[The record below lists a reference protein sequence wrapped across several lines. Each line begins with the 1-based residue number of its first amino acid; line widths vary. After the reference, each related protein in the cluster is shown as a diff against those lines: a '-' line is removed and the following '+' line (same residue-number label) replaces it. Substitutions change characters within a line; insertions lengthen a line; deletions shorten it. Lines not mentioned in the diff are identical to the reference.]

1 MMTKSPISRRDAL
14 RLVAVTAAGGT
25 LMTQR
30 AFAQEASAETAA
42 LMPGADVCVLTPE
55 VTEGPYYFD
64 PAMERADITEGFA
77 GIPTRIKLQVVDGAC
92 KPIKGARV
100 DIWHCNAAGVYSGYA
115 NQTGGVDT
123 TGQTFL
129 RGTLFADDTGI
140 VTFSTIYPGWYSG
153 RTTHV
158 HFKVFLDETN
168 VLTGQIAEPVHLR
181 EHRALQDARR
191 GPRHAEQDRLDR
203 PTGDPRQLC
212 LCEGTGRGIPGGDD
226 RRRRSGRDIGNGVQ
240 RTRRRRSAGRRCG
253 RSAAG
258 WGSHGRRHWRGN
270 GVAGCGGFGAGEL
283 GNARPNMIG
292 PSSQQG
298 SRADWGSLVYLS

>member
-1 MMTKSPISRRDAL
+1 MTSSTISRRAAL
-14 RLVAVTAAGGT
+14 RLVAVTAAGGA

-30 AFAQEASAETAA
+30 AFAEEASAETTT

-77 GIPTRIKLQVVDGAC
+77 GIPTQIKLQVVDGAC
-92 KPIKGARV
+92 QPIKGARV

-129 RGTLFADDTGI
+129 RGTLFADDKGI
-140 VTFSTIYPGWYSG
+140 VAFSTIYPGWYSG

-168 VLTGQIAEPVHLR
+168 VLTGQIFFPDALSQYIYENIEPYKTRGADRDTLNKTDSIAQQATRASFAYVKELEEAYLVAMIVGVDPAAESAVGFS
-181 EHRALQDARR
+181 
-191 GPRHAEQDRLDR
+191 GPGGAGGPSGGAGGPPPD
-203 PTGDPRQLC
+203 GGAIGG
-212 LCEGTGRGIPGGDD
+212 GTG
-226 RRRRSGRDIGNGVQ
+226 
-240 RTRRRRSAGRRCG
+240 A
-253 RSAAG
+253 AAG
-258 WGSHGRRHWRGN
+258 SPDAVELVPGN
-270 GVAGCGGFGAGEL
+270 
-283 GNARPNMIG
+283 
-292 PSSQQG
+292 
-298 SRADWGSLVYLS
+298 